1 MRVRDARDSRIPADE
16 PMSKK
21 IAVIVTSIS
30 APNRSLRALA
40 EGVQEH
46 GHTFLVMGDT
56 KSPDEFQL
64 EGCDFYDVER
74 QRSTGLRY
82 AELCPTRS
90 YTRKNIGYLLAIR
103 AGAPLIVE
111 TDDDNIPRPEFWGER
126 QLMVEAPALDASGWV
141 NVYSYFCDVTMWP
154 RGLPL
159 DAVHDQHPA
168 FDSLAVTR
176 SECPIQQG
184 LADGDPDVD
193 AVYRLLLP
201 LPQNFRRDRRLV
213 LRGHSWCP
221 FNSQNTSW
229 WPQAY
234 PLLYLPAHCSFRM
247 TDIWRSFVAQRIAWA
262 NDWGILFHE
271 PTVWQDRNEHNL
283 MRDFADEVPGYLHNR
298 EMGAALAALE
308 LRPAVEHLGD
318 NLRSCYETLV
328 RRGWVGEAEL
338 PLLEAWLADL
348 SAIGL
353 PSA

>member
-1 MRVRDARDSRIPADE
+1 
-16 PMSKK
+16 MSKK
-21 IAVIVTSIS
+21 IAVVVTSIS

-184 LADGDPDVD
+184 LAD
-193 AVYRLLLP
+193 
-201 LPQNFRRDRRLV
+201 
-213 LRGHSWCP
+213 W
-221 FNSQNTSW
+221 
-229 WPQAY
+229 
-234 PLLYLPAHCSFRM
+234 
-247 TDIWRSFVAQRIAWA
+247 
-262 NDWGILFHE
+262 
-271 PTVWQDRNEHNL
+271 
-283 MRDFADEVPGYLHNR
+283 
-298 EMGAALAALE
+298 
-308 LRPAVEHLGD
+308 
-318 NLRSCYETLV
+318 
-328 RRGWVGEAEL
+328 
-338 PLLEAWLADL
+338 
-348 SAIGL
+348 
-353 PSA
+353 

>member
-1 MRVRDARDSRIPADE
+1 
-16 PMSKK
+16 MSNK
-21 IAVIVTSIS
+21 IAVVVTSIS

-40 EGVQEH
+40 EGVQAH
-46 GHTFLVMGDT
+46 GYTFLVMGDT
-56 KSPDEFQL
+56 KSPAEFQL
-64 EGCDFYDVER
+64 DGCDFYDVER
-74 QRSTGLRY
+74 QRGTGLRY

-103 AGAPLIVE
+103 SGAPLIVE

-126 QLMVEAPALDASGWV
+126 RLTVEAPTLDSGGWV

-159 DAVHDQHPA
+159 DAVHEQHPA

-213 LRGHSWCP
+213 LSARSWCP
-221 FNSQNTSW
+221 FNSQNTTW

-247 TDIWRSFVAQRIAWA
+247 TDIWRSFVAQRIAWE
-262 NDWGILFHE
+262 NNWSILFHE
-271 PTVWQDRNEHNL
+271 PTVWQDRNDHYL

-298 EMGAALAALE
+298 EMGAALATLE
-308 LRPAVEHLGD
+308 LKPGIEHLGH
-318 NLRSCYETLV
+318 NLRVCYETLV

-338 PLLEAWLADL
+338 PLLDAWLADL
-348 SAIGL
+348 SAV
-353 PSA
+353 S